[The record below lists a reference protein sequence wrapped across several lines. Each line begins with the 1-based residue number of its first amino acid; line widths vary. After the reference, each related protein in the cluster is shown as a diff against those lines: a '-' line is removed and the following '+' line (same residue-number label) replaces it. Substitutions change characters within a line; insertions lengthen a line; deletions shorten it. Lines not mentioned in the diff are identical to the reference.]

1 MQVRDILKDKGRN
14 IVAIGDGA
22 TLAEAAR
29 TLADHRIGA
38 VIVQALGGTLVG
50 ILSERD
56 LVRAIA
62 EDGSLALSR
71 SVAAYMTRNVATCT
85 EHDTVEGLMEM
96 MTLGRFRHVPVLDD
110 RHKLSG
116 LISIGDVVK
125 SRIAETVSEAN
136 SLRDYISAT
145 G

>member
-22 TLAEAAR
+22 TVAEAAR

-85 EHDTVEGLMEM
+85 EQDTVEGLMEM
-96 MTLGRFRHVPVLDD
+96 MTLGRFRHVPVLDE
-110 RHKLSG
+110 RHKLNG